1 VHRVAWLSGS
11 READTVESFAAFLDG
26 LRDLGYRQG
35 DNLVVEARWADYV
48 PARAT
53 QLAAE
58 LAALRPAVLV
68 TQGAAHGPAV
78 RHTPPLP
85 VVFLHSGDPVE
96 AGLAESFARPGRNG
110 TGISLLALDLTGKRM
125 ELLKQMVP
133 TMRRVAFLANPE
145 HPGEQRELAASR
157 AAAAQLGLAVTYY
170 QTRNPAELDA
180 ALVAVAAARPEG
192 AVLFSDALMF
202 GQRQKLAAFFLQH
215 RIPSATGWSDFPE
228 SGHLLSYGPERRAAW
243 PTSSTRLSRT
253 RVRRTSRSN
262 SRRCSTR

>member
-1 VHRVAWLSGS
+1 V
-11 READTVESFAAFLDG
+11 
-26 LRDLGYRQG
+26 
-35 DNLVVEARWADYV
+35 
-48 PARAT
+48 
-53 QLAAE
+53 
-58 LAALRPAVLV
+58 RPA
-68 TQGAAHGPAV
+68 AAP
-78 RHTPPLP
+78 R
-85 VVFLHSGDPVE
+85 VFLTTAILE
-96 AGLAESFARPGRNG
+96 AGLAESFAHPGRNG

-133 TMRRVAFLANPE
+133 NLRRVAFLANPE

-170 QTRNPAELDA
+170 QTRNPAELDT

-228 SGHLLSYGPERRAAW
+228 SGHLLRMDQATRAWRGYFVDKISGARRRIADQLDDAGGDQS
-243 PTSSTRLSRT
+243 PHRDRDT
-253 RVRRTSRSN
+253 
-262 SRRCSTR
+262 